1 MHELCYFV
9 LVCGINLELTNG
21 TSQVEIPRFVRSRS
35 FLTHRGPDSH
45 SEIFI
50 WNGELGLGFN
60 RLSII
65 DLSPNS
71 MQPMTLED
79 GSLSLIFNGEIYNY
93 LEIRSQLQNIGHIF
107 RSGGDA
113 EVILKAFQQWGLSS
127 FDKFNGM
134 WALAIVDNAQKKIF
148 ICRDRFGVKP
158 LYYFKTP
165 SSIVIASEIK
175 AFAAYESFNYSLN
188 SQFLN
193 SGHLNPQNSSFT
205 IFQDVRSVLPGH
217 FIELRQDDMTMVQ
230 KRWWK
235 TEVGTI
241 QGKTNY
247 LEQKEALRET
257 IRESVR
263 IRLRSDVPVALSLSS
278 GIDSALV
285 AMFASEL
292 TDGDIVAYCQGNSQD
307 EALDEYEGS
316 KQNAHA
322 LGIPLKKTNLP
333 LPLDASLLLDSIFA
347 LDGSSFFGP
356 GIYSHYENIRSDGIK
371 VILEGHGGDELFG
384 GYSSY
389 YQELAQY
396 HLLNGRLFKWNM
408 AHNTYRQMNGLID
421 GSDSMY
427 YLFRQLPI
435 QLSHAAESKMRSSLR
450 RLLKENKQD
459 TTSLKLEHDILKS
472 EIKNQTKLLS
482 YTDALLYRE
491 FHYGTLAPILCNFDK
506 LSMAHGLEV
515 RSPLLDWRTVQMAF
529 CIPGDA
535 KLNLQ
540 LSKKILRDLLPQDM
554 PAEIKQN
561 KRKRGF
567 TGYSLWLANSEVEEL
582 CLDTIHSE
590 EFLDQ
595 EAWNGKTI
603 KENVVNS
610 FSAQDFTSI
619 MQNWGYIQTAIFVR
633 QMKSQA
639 VA

>member
-1 MHELCYFV
+1 
-9 LVCGINLELTNG
+9 
-21 TSQVEIPRFVRSRS
+21 
-35 FLTHRGPDSH
+35 
-45 SEIFI
+45 
-50 WNGELGLGFN
+50 
-60 RLSII
+60 
-65 DLSPNS
+65 
-71 MQPMTLED
+71 
-79 GSLSLIFNGEIYNY
+79 
-93 LEIRSQLQNIGHIF
+93 
-107 RSGGDA
+107 
-113 EVILKAFQQWGLSS
+113 
-127 FDKFNGM
+127 
-134 WALAIVDNAQKKIF
+134 
-148 ICRDRFGVKP
+148 
-158 LYYFKTP
+158 
-165 SSIVIASEIK
+165 
-175 AFAAYESFNYSLN
+175 
-188 SQFLN
+188 
-193 SGHLNPQNSSFT
+193 
-205 IFQDVRSVLPGH
+205 
-217 FIELRQDDMTMVQ
+217 
-230 KRWWK
+230 
-235 TEVGTI
+235 
-241 QGKTNY
+241 
-247 LEQKEALRET
+247 
-257 IRESVR
+257 
-263 IRLRSDVPVALSLSS
+263 
-278 GIDSALV
+278 
-285 AMFASEL
+285 
-292 TDGDIVAYCQGNSQD
+292 
-307 EALDEYEGS
+307 
-316 KQNAHA
+316 
-322 LGIPLKKTNLP
+322 
-333 LPLDASLLLDSIFA
+333 
-347 LDGSSFFGP
+347 
-356 GIYSHYENIRSDGIK
+356 
-371 VILEGHGGDELFG
+371 
-384 GYSSY
+384 
-389 YQELAQY
+389 
-396 HLLNGRLFKWNM
+396 
-408 AHNTYRQMNGLID
+408 MNGLID